1 MITPDH
7 ETSSQHPHDDCQPCA
22 VLTLCQQSPFRN
34 GRSGPTSLR
43 RSALEI
49 SLSAGRDAFGRS
61 GREAGWPEPNFGPDF
76 GVKFGFKKKE
86 AKSGRLVSVTRSR
99 GLWRGSV
106 TPREIVTCVRFC
118 DF

>member
-7 ETSSQHPHDDCQPCA
+7 ETSSQHPHDDCQHRA

-49 SLSAGRDAFGRS
+49 SLSAGRDAFGGS

-76 GVKFGFKKKE
+76 GGEFGFKKKIGS
-86 AKSGRLVSVTRSR
+86 KIWSV
-99 GLWRGSV
+99 G
-106 TPREIVTCVRFC
+106 VRYALAWFVEGVR
-118 DF
+118 DAP